1 MKNFRSLTHIL
12 RSFSVSCAV
21 LLPTIVA
28 AQDVVQL
35 GYGRLITN
43 DFLGDLKDRGQTG
56 SYVSSRIFGK
66 AWNGSLPDRAGAI
79 FEFRLQADVNAPDD
93 LVTPFA
99 GDRPFA
105 GSISL

>member
-43 DFLGDLKDRGQTG
+43 DFLGDLKDRG
-56 SYVSSRIFGK
+56 
-66 AWNGSLPDRAGAI
+66 
-79 FEFRLQADVNAPDD
+79 
-93 LVTPFA
+93 
-99 GDRPFA
+99 
-105 GSISL
+105 

>member
-1 MKNFRSLTHIL
+1 MKNFRRLAHIL
-12 RSFSVSCAV
+12 RS
-21 LLPTIVA
+21 LVA
-28 AQDVVQL
+28 SQDVVQL

-66 AWNGSLPDRAGAI
+66 AWNGSLPDRAGEI
-79 FEFRLQADVNAPDD
+79 FEFRLQADVKAPDD

-105 GSISL
+105 GYLSI

>member
-1 MKNFRSLTHIL
+1 MKNFRSLAHIL
-12 RSFSVSCAV
+12 RS
-21 LLPTIVA
+21 LVA

-66 AWNGSLPDRAGAI
+66 AWNGSLPDRAGEI
-79 FEFRLQADVNAPDD
+79 FEFRLQADVKAPDD

-105 GSISL
+105 GYLSI